1 MERTTLQKDDELVL
15 AASAARTASLTGTGV
30 KMGPT
35 DLVCAVI
42 IVTALTSGASL
53 VPVIQQSS
61 DDGAVDTYGE
71 VPVGGGLA
79 AAITATGVYKIPFV
93 ADEAY
98 VRLVVTA
105 ADTKSVTYEAFVT
118 GQLK

>member
-15 AASAARTASLTGTGV
+15 ATSAARTASLTGTGV

-35 DLVCAVI
+35 GEAVAVI

-61 DDGAVDTYGE
+61 DDAVADAYAE
-71 VPVGGGLA
+71 VPQGGGLA
-79 AAITATGVYKIPFV
+79 AAITATGVYLIPFV
-93 ADEAY
+93 AEEAY

-118 GQLK
+118 KRPT